1 MVSNTKSMSRNL
13 SIIGISILVLF
24 IAIIIAAIVVT
35 KSFRPPTDIATE
47 DRVKTTKVG
56 MIYQTK
62 KGGDEWFMDPNK
74 LKEDKR
80 FDTNANLTKNQ
91 DGSWSVDSK
100 EHSRLDVCSGI
111 VAVTVAMTNPFACVF
126 ML

>member
-47 DRVKTTKVG
+47 DRVKSTKVG

-62 KGGDEWFMDPNK
+62 KVEMNGLWIPIN
-74 LKEDKR
+74 
-80 FDTNANLTKNQ
+80 
-91 DGSWSVDSK
+91 
-100 EHSRLDVCSGI
+100 
-111 VAVTVAMTNPFACVF
+111 
-126 ML
+126 